1 VGEVDEEEL
10 EGILLEEGGEKVRSL
25 VDKWIEQGYQK
36 GIEQGIQQGLILEAQ
51 DMVLSAIEVKLGY
64 IPEDVEEKIKNI
76 FDREKLRNLLR
87 EIIKSENVLEILKD
101 L

>member
-1 VGEVDEEEL
+1 M
-10 EGILLEEGGEKVRSL
+10 RSL